1 MLPKSPCI
9 YNSAQIYLEL
19 FHSLSQVFGEKGEN
33 PVRAKILSEIPV
45 SMWTSHRILGNDGGY
60 DLRNVEGWQQQTI
73 DVNTIILSILE

>member
-1 MLPKSPCI
+1 MLPKSPCF

-60 DLRNVEGWQQQTI
+60 DLRNVEGWQQTI